1 MYYDGQHYVHKNK
14 RYNSVADLMADGVI
28 TIYLEKKAGSYIQL
42 MPDVCSYEKSP
53 YVTLSRIKRKTV
65 NKSKPTEE
73 FLPDIVVE
81 YDKPHAFKP
90 HTFKGFYWCEYCGNF
105 LWGFIAQGVKCEGK
119 WWYFQFLE
127 NELLPLDT
135 NRETPFNLYRY
146 HPN

>member
-119 WWYFQFLE
+119 WYFQFLE
-127 NELLPLDT
+127 NDLLPLDT
-135 NRETPFNLYRY
+135 NRGTPFNLYRY